1 MYTPRFI
8 SGGSAE
14 RIAVGANVDLADVNT
29 LKWIRAA
36 DAKMVSDVG
45 FFLGAG
51 AAMTTD
57 AESAG
62 LSNTS
67 MTVSFLSRYLKNF
80 RKRPQ
85 VHTQHGL

>member
-1 MYTPRFI
+1 M

-14 RIAVGANVDLADVNT
+14 RITVGANVDLADVNT
-29 LKWIRAA
+29 LKLIKAA

-45 FFLGAG
+45 FFLVAG
-51 AAMTTD
+51 AAMT
-57 AESAG
+57 AGGERAG

-67 MTVSFLSRYLKNF
+67 MTVSFLSRYLENF

-85 VHTQHGL
+85 VHTQHTL